1 VAINKKAKRK
11 LKIIFFFIEVCC
23 PIFKRSKV
31 GITYYCTLLIIVAK
45 NKKILI
51 IGAGPAGLSA
61 AYKLAEAGAEVEV
74 FEAGPHVG
82 GLARSFDL
90 WGQRVDCGPH
100 RFFSQDKIVNDFF
113 KEVVKDDYVM
123 VNRLTR
129 IYYNNRFFY
138 YPLKVFNV
146 LSNLNLYTVA
156 HILLSYFH
164 QRINPIKNPKTFEE
178 WVVNKFGHKLFS
190 IFFKNYSEK
199 LWGIPCSK
207 IDADWAAQ
215 RIKKLSLWE
224 AVKGALVGDKSQKH
238 KTLVDQFAFPKRG
251 TGTIYEKMAA
261 YIESKGGKVHRNTPV
276 KRIIRDEN
284 GKAAGIELAGPSPLE
299 EGFRERAGDV
309 VVSTMPLTLMV
320 KGLANVSSDVQFACD
335 QLYYR
340 NTILVYLEIDAINLF
355 PDNWIYVHS
364 PEVKHGRITNFRNWS
379 PDLCGDKNTTILCLE
394 YWCFENDGIW
404 KADDKHLSDIA
415 SEEIRKIKLLPA
427 ETKILN
433 TFVMKLPRCYPVY
446 ETGYGKHLSVIQEYV
461 NSIPDLLAI
470 GRYGAF
476 KYNNQDH
483 SILMGL
489 LAAREILTGKN
500 QNLWSIN
507 TDSEYQEKAEVLETG
522 LDR

>member
-1 VAINKKAKRK
+1 M
-11 LKIIFFFIEVCC
+11 
-23 PIFKRSKV
+23 S
-31 GITYYCTLLIIVAK
+31 
-45 NKKILI
+45 NKKIII
-51 IGAGPAGLSA
+51 IGAGPAGLTC
-61 AYKLAEAGAEVEV
+61 AYKLIESGCEVEV
-74 FEAGPHVG
+74 FEASPHVG
-82 GLARSFDL
+82 GLARSFEL

-113 KEVVKDDYVM
+113 KEVVADEYVM

-156 HILLSYFH
+156 HILISYFH

-224 AVKGALVGDKSQKH
+224 AVKGALFGDKKKKH
-238 KTLVDQFAFPKRG
+238 KTLVDQFAYPATG
-251 TGTIYEKMAA
+251 TGAIYEKMKKF
-261 YIESKGGKVHRNTPV
+261 IETKQGKIHLMTPV
-276 KRIIRDEN
+276 KKILKDESEKII
-284 GKAAGIELAGPSPLE
+284 GVELVSGEKNFS
-299 EGFRERAGDV
+299 DY

-320 KGLANVSSDVQFACD
+320 KGLDNVPDEVKYACD
-335 QLYYR
+335 ELYYR
-340 NTILVYLEIDAINLF
+340 NTILVYLEVNSINLF
-355 PDNWIYVHS
+355 PDNWIYIHS

-379 PDLCGDKNTTILCLE
+379 PSLCRDKNTSILCME

-404 KADDKHLSDIA
+404 KAGDKHLSDIA
-415 SEEIRKIKLLPA
+415 INELRKIKLIPKDA
-427 ETKILN
+427 QVLN
-433 TFVMKLPRCYPVY
+433 TFVLRLPRCYPVY
-446 ETGYGKHLSVIQEYV
+446 ETGYGKHLSSIQNYV
-461 NSIPDLLAI
+461 NSIPNLFAI

-489 LAAREILTGKN
+489 LAAREILTGQN
-500 QNLWSIN
+500 QNLWNIN
-507 TDSEYQEKAEVLETG
+507 TDTEYQEKAEVLETG